1 MSESP
6 DVLVCPEELK
16 TDAQREAFARV
27 QNQKRRRNQ
36 WKRYWKA
43 GVKAFEAG
51 DYEKA
56 QLLFSEATREA
67 RRFGETDPRFAACL
81 NNLAMT
87 FDMLGETAQAEAV
100 YRRAIEADAKA
111 LEIGYG
117 GFVTSLTNLAQML
130 ADDDRIA
137 EAIKLYDRAIA
148 FLEALHGHDTL
159 HIAPLLSEMAR
170 MCDQDGDYA
179 QAEAALRR
187 ALAIRE
193 RAHGPDDLSV
203 AVTLDN
209 LAVSCD
215 LRGKYDEAQALLERA
230 LDIFERRLGE
240 NHPKVAET
248 LKNLGVL
255 HDRQGRRLQAEACFA
270 RARTILAEQ
279 A

>member
-1 MSESP
+1 MSRAMACSVEP
-6 DVLVCPEELK
+6 K
-16 TDAQREAFARV
+16 TDVQREAFARV
-27 QNQKRRRNQ
+27 HQRRRNE
-36 WKRYWKA
+36 WKRFWKA
-43 GVKAFEAG
+43 GMKAFEAG

-56 QLLFSEATREA
+56 QLLFSDAVREA

-100 YRRAIEADAKA
+100 YRRAIEADAKG
-111 LEIGYG
+111 LEIQYG

-130 ADDDRIA
+130 ADEDRIA
-137 EAIKLYDRAIA
+137 EAVQLYDRAIA

-193 RAHGPDDLSV
+193 HAHGPDDLSV
-203 AVTLDN
+203 AVTLNN

-270 RARTILAEQ
+270 RARSILERDSQ
-279 A
+279 S